1 MLDACASMCM
11 QICMLVPISNMHLHA
26 FLLKVSK
33 FRKHDSKYFCDCQ
46 KIFSW
51 FWKHAVLQK
60 VSKISYPD
68 HLPLLLLLRLMQRY
82 FIDFSADLL
91 YHPLAAVRLQ
101 WHLPSWRYMKLSK
114 YISAV
119 SYYISSF
126 SFTLVPKPT
135 QRSCTD
141 VVTAGLSS
149 YAVENSSPKTI
160 VKQVDEKSKNKE

>member
-1 MLDACASMCM
+1 MHFISKKCMHFFKMHAFFEKCMHFWWFQKGNAGCILDACASMCM

-91 YHPLAAVRLQ
+91 YQPLAAVRLQ
-101 WHLPSWRYMKLSK
+101 WHLWNYQN
-114 YISAV
+114 
-119 SYYISSF
+119 
-126 SFTLVPKPT
+126 T
-135 QRSCTD
+135 
-141 VVTAGLSS
+141 
-149 YAVENSSPKTI
+149 
-160 VKQVDEKSKNKE
+160 

>member
-101 WHLPSWRYMKLSK
+101 WHLWNYQNTYQQLAITFHRFHLLWFPSPRN
-114 YISAV
+114 AP
-119 SYYISSF
+119 
-126 SFTLVPKPT
+126 VPMWWQLDWVPT
-135 QRSCTD
+135 
-141 VVTAGLSS
+141 
-149 YAVENSSPKTI
+149 P
-160 VKQVDEKSKNKE
+160 